1 MQPLQAKSK
10 PVFRNALLF
19 TLALIL
25 LLTPITSV
33 KNAQMEMLLSK
44 YIAEHMDA
52 VVFQHGFAE
61 PEKTKVLLEKE
72 FENMERLGWDMGG
85 FSKANIAALK
95 APATLQENQTVE
107 FKMIQYML
115 QQPEMEEVTNF
126 SINEER
132 CMILRRFVS
141 SLPFSNPDFQDPNF
155 IREITSKYDP
165 VSYREMTLKIINNK
179 DLFSESDNAK
189 IQNDLRKL
197 LTAKKTFHTLVQRL
211 NLENVPIYVGDSQA
225 IRAASLEKLK
235 SFVKTKNRI
244 IKKFSE
250 EQAKV
255 RDLMDRALQIAD
267 DILENHQ
274 ELELKVQKYNQ
285 TVMFEGMANTA
296 KSPECMLEDEF
307 LQDQLNVLG
316 DLSQRVNEYSA
327 HVQKYMQYSQI
338 KDYMESAKNEM
349 KQAYKAAS
357 TLEAAQKKQVEKYKT
372 YIIAQT
378 KKLKDKLF
386 KELTKNPTY
395 LEFLSTLEL
404 YKDTIIDL
412 TVHYDM
418 LTAINRRIERLNF
431 LIEEDELFEGGDIVI
446 GASVMIAL
454 EKEINHIESMPTNF
468 NEFSNFTKKQAEMGK
483 IKVAITQRRDYDSDR
498 LKILKKAKTLLE
510 AIDDLEIKM
519 DVLLALVF
527 AKSMMITNS
536 TGQSENRM
544 LCFDEVDLGHV
555 IMNMVKTNMI
565 LNIDLFMEMLTKK
578 WDYVTVKRFALR
590 NYFILTSA
598 NYQGQS
604 LVAFS
609 EKKFMGASEE
619 SQMRKKLVEDY
630 SMRIGFFTGLYR
642 QKVEEIDFTK
652 GRGFFNKVGLFF
664 SSIIKQIWNFLL
676 RSAKHMV
683 LGKIVDW
690 IMEKIA
696 DIIPFIGAI
705 NILYRF
711 LKSLL
716 FVLIEEIFDF
726 LKERFYTQLMD
737 LRTSWGRMLR
747 KINNMLGTREIRSTD
762 VNEFFIS
769 NDAWMSW
776 KSSCWQYDFCYEEP
790 TPQALLEPMET
801 KEVFYLDSLQEVEK
815 KYVKHLQIQKEV
827 RERFQAINYVRMIN
841 QFRGDNYLL
850 SAERLQKDP
859 NLLVTAC
866 LYYKGKLNLKT
877 IGGMRRLMM
886 RN

>member
-1 MQPLQAKSK
+1 MQPLQARTK
-10 PVFRNALLF
+10 PVFRNALLL
-19 TLALIL
+19 TLALTL
-25 LLTPITSV
+25 LLTPMTSV
-33 KNAQMEMLLSK
+33 KNAQMEMLISK

-52 VVFQHGFAE
+52 VVFQHGFAQ
-61 PEKTKVLLEKE
+61 PEKTKTLLENE
-72 FENMERLGWDMGG
+72 FENLERLGWDMGG
-85 FSKANIAALK
+85 FSKADIAALES
-95 APATLQENQTVE
+95 PSTLQEKQKVE
-107 FKMIQYML
+107 FEMIQYML
-115 QQPEMEEVTNF
+115 FEPEMEEVTNF
-126 SINEER
+126 SANEER

-141 SLPFSNPDFQDPNF
+141 SLPFTNPDFQDPNF
-155 IREITSKYDP
+155 IRAITSQYDP
-165 VSYREMTLKIINNK
+165 VSYREMTLKIINDK
-179 DLFSESDNAK
+179 GLFSPQDNLKIKSDL
-189 IQNDLRKL
+189 QKL
-197 LTAKKTFHTLVQRL
+197 LTAKKTFHLLVQRL
-211 NLENVPIYVGDSQA
+211 SLENVPIYVGDSQA
-225 IRAASLEKLK
+225 IRAVSIDKLK
-235 SFVKTKNRI
+235 TFVKNKNKI

-255 RDLMDRALQIAD
+255 RELMDRALDIAD
-267 DILENHQ
+267 DILENQ
-274 ELELKVQKYNQ
+274 ASIELKVQKYNQ

-307 LQDQLNVLG
+307 LEDQLNVLG
-316 DLSQRVNEYSA
+316 NLGQRVNEYSA

-338 KDYMESAKNEM
+338 KDYMESIKGEM
-349 KQAYKAAS
+349 KEAYKAAS
-357 TLEAAQKKQVEKYKT
+357 TLEAAQKKEVEKYKAH
-372 YIIAQT
+372 IIGQT

-386 KELTKNPTY
+386 KELTKNPLY

-404 YKDTIIDL
+404 YKDKIIDL
-412 TVHYDM
+412 TAQYDM
-418 LTAINRRIERLNF
+418 LTVINRRIERLNF
-431 LIEEDELFEGGDIVI
+431 LIEQDDLFEGGDIVI

-468 NEFSNFTKKQAEMGK
+468 NEFSKFTNKQSEMGK
-483 IKVAITQRRDYDSDR
+483 IRVAITERRDYDSDR

-519 DVLLALVF
+519 DVLLALIF

-578 WDYVTVKRFALR
+578 WDYVTIKRFALR
-590 NYFILTSA
+590 NYFILTSS

-619 SQMRKKLVEDY
+619 NQMRKKLVEDY

-642 QKVEEIDFTK
+642 QKVEEIDFSK
-652 GRGFFNKVGLFF
+652 GRGFFKKVGLFF

-676 RSAKHMV
+676 RSAKNFA
-683 LGKIVDW
+683 LNKIVDW
-690 IMEKIA
+690 IMEKIT
-696 DIIPFIGAI
+696 DIIPFLGSIKI
-705 NILYRF
+705 FYKF

-726 LKERFYTQLMD
+726 LKERFYSQLVD
-737 LRTSWGRMLR
+737 LRTFWGRMLR
-747 KINNMLGTREIRSTD
+747 KINNLLGKRDIRSTD

-776 KSSCWQYDFCYEEP
+776 KSTCWQYDFCYEEP

-801 KEVFYLDSLQEVEK
+801 KEIFYLDSLDEVEK
-815 KYVKHLQIQKEV
+815 KYIKHLQIQKEV

-841 QFRGDNYLL
+841 QFKGDNYLL
-850 SAERLQKDP
+850 SADRLQKDP

-877 IGGMRRLMM
+877 VGGLRRLMM
-886 RN
+886 R